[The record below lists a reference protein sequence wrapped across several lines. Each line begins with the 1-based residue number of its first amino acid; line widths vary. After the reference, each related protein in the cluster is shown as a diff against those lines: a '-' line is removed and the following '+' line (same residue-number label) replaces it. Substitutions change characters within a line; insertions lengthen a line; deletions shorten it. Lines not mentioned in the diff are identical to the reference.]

1 MTTRQALARAIVL
14 AAVILILCVA
24 TVYEIAGW
32 NYCITSGNPW
42 WYCLRL
48 LGR

>member
-1 MTTRQALARAIVL
+1 MGRAAALTFACIVVAVL
-14 AAVILILCVA
+14 VAAA
-24 TVYEIAGW
+24 AVYEIAGW

-48 LGR
+48 LGH